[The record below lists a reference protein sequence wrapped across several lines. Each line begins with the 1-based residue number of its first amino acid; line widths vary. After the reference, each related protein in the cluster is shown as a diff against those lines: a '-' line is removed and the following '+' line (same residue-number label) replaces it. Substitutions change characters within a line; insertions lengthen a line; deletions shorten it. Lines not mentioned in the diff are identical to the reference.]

1 MHRKDQTMRRLLS
14 VGLLLLVG
22 CQTVV
27 GPRKRLFNGEQVDDP
42 RLSTGERPSTGE
54 QMRRARD
61 QLAFPDGSPAVAPRT
76 GSEIPSRS
84 AASR

>member
-1 MHRKDQTMRRLLS
+1 MRRLLS

-27 GPRKRLFNGEQVDDP
+27 GPRKRLFNGEQVDAP
-42 RLSTGERPSTGE
+42 AFVHRPGE

-61 QLAFPDGSPAVAPRT
+61 QLAFPEGSPNIAPRT
-76 GSEIPSRS
+76 GAEIPGSVGR
-84 AASR
+84 

>member
-1 MHRKDQTMRRLLS
+1 MRRLLS

-42 RLSTGERPSTGE
+42 RLSTGE

-61 QLAFPDGSPAVAPRT
+61 QLAFPDGSTRLAPRT
-76 GSEIPSRS
+76 GAEIPGSVGR
-84 AASR
+84 